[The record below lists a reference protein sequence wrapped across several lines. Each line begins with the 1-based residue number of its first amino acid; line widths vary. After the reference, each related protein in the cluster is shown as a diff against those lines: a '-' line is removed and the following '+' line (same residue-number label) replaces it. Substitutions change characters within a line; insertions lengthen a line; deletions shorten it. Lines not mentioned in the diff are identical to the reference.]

1 MASLTKTGNASAVI
15 SLQDD
20 LASRAPESMT
30 RRVIKRFT
38 RHRMA
43 VFGTFLLLAIVLYVT
58 VGALFY
64 SEAYANDASLRK
76 RFEAPSGEHIL
87 GTDEAGRDVLA
98 RTIYGGQISLAIGV
112 LSMLITVALGT
123 VVGLVAGFY
132 GGWIDAI
139 LMRFVEALLT
149 IPTLILLLMLSR
161 VMIDLSSATI
171 FIFGREISITVVV
184 IVLIVGLLSWMGL
197 ARIVRSLVLS
207 LKEQEFVLAA
217 TTLGANK
224 SRIIFQHI
232 LPNCIAP
239 ILVTATLTIG
249 GAIVT
254 ETALSFLGFGV
265 MPPTAT
271 WGNILNR
278 ARQDIEAYWWLWM
291 APGALITLTVLAI
304 NFIGDGLRDAFDPR
318 SRK

>member
-1 MASLTKTGNASAVI
+1 MATIAQSKPGSGVI
-15 SLQDD
+15 SLEDD
-20 LASRAPESMT
+20 KRAPESMT
-30 RRVIKRFT
+30 KRVVKRFM

-43 VFGTFLLLAIVLYVT
+43 VFGSFLLLGIVLYVIG
-58 VGALFY
+58 GAFFY

-76 RFEAPSGEHIL
+76 RFEAPSAEHPL

-123 VVGLVAGFY
+123 IVGLVAGFY
-132 GGWIDAI
+132 GGWIDAL

-161 VMIDLSSATI
+161 VLIDLSSSTI
-171 FIFGREISITVVV
+171 FILGREISITVVV
-184 IVLIVGLLSWMGL
+184 IVLIVGLLSWMSL
-197 ARIVRSLVLS
+197 ARIVRSMVLS
-207 LKEQEFVLAA
+207 LKEQEFVIAA
-217 TTLGANK
+217 TTLGANNV
-224 SRIIFQHI
+224 RIIFQHI

-278 ARQDIEAYWWLWM
+278 ARQDIEGYWWLWM

>member
-1 MASLTKTGNASAVI
+1 
-15 SLQDD
+15 
-20 LASRAPESMT
+20 
-30 RRVIKRFT
+30 
-38 RHRMA
+38 
-43 VFGTFLLLAIVLYVT
+43 
-58 VGALFY
+58 
-64 SEAYANDASLRK
+64 
-76 RFEAPSGEHIL
+76 
-87 GTDEAGRDVLA
+87 
-98 RTIYGGQISLAIGV
+98 
-112 LSMLITVALGT
+112 
-123 VVGLVAGFY
+123 VGLVAGFY

-161 VMIDLSSATI
+161 VLIDLSSSTI
-171 FIFGREISITVVV
+171 FVLGREISITVVV
-184 IVLIVGLLSWMGL
+184 IVLIVGLLSWMSL
-197 ARIVRSLVLS
+197 ARIVRSMVLS
-207 LKEQEFVLAA
+207 LKEQEFVIAA

-224 SRIIFQHI
+224 VRIIFQHI

-249 GAIVT
+249 GAIVTETALTIVT

>member
-1 MASLTKTGNASAVI
+1 MATIAQSKPGSGVI
-15 SLQDD
+15 SLEEDK
-20 LASRAPESMT
+20 RAPESMT
-30 RRVIKRFT
+30 KRVVKRFM

-43 VFGTFLLLAIVLYVT
+43 VFGSFLLLAIVLYVIG
-58 VGALFY
+58 GAFFY

-76 RFEAPSGEHIL
+76 RFEAPSAEHPL

-112 LSMLITVALGT
+112 LSMMITVALGT

-132 GGWIDAI
+132 GGWIDAV

-161 VMIDLSSATI
+161 VLIDLSSSTI
-171 FIFGREISITVVV
+171 FILGREISITVVV
-184 IVLIVGLLSWMGL
+184 IVLIVGLLSWMSL
-197 ARIVRSLVLS
+197 ARIVRSMVLS
-207 LKEQEFVLAA
+207 LKEQEFVIAA
-217 TTLGANK
+217 TTLGANNV
-224 SRIIFQHI
+224 RIIFQHI

-278 ARQDIEAYWWLWM
+278 ARQDIEGYWWLWM